1 MLSLISKSL
10 LSLKAID
17 VKDKYEYKANNEI
30 MKRAKLKTNIYIY
43 NKKEFWYLKKYYTNK
58 FTYIYKNNLW
68 AFSSLI
74 ES

>member
-1 MLSLISKSL
+1 LLSLISKSL

-43 NKKEFWYLKKYYTNK
+43 NKKEF
-58 FTYIYKNNLW
+58 
-68 AFSSLI
+68 
-74 ES
+74 